1 MNANT
6 ATANFKAQAIV
17 LISGV
22 DSSAASDSANRILSS
37 YNLNIADTQSISMAG
52 RLILAIL
59 IDCDPAH
66 VPAIE
71 DELRQE
77 LGQLSLDV
85 AIEVI

>member
-1 MNANT
+1 
-6 ATANFKAQAIV
+6 
-17 LISGV
+17 
-22 DSSAASDSANRILSS
+22 
-37 YNLNIADTQSISMAG
+37 MAG

-71 DELRQE
+71 DEL
-77 LGQLSLDV
+77 QLEFGKLDLDV

>member
-22 DSSAASDSANRILSS
+22 DSPVASDTAKKILSS
-37 YNLNIADTQSISMAG
+37 YNLNIADNQSISMAG

-71 DELRQE
+71 DELQQE
-77 LGQLSLDV
+77 FGKLDLDV

>member
-22 DSSAASDSANRILSS
+22 DSPAASDTAKKILSS
-37 YNLNIADTQSISMAG
+37 YNLNIADNQSISMAG

-71 DELRQE
+71 DEL
-77 LGQLSLDV
+77 QLEFGKLDLDV

>member
-1 MNANT
+1 VNANT

-22 DSSAASDSANRILSS
+22 DSPAASDTAKKILSS
-37 YNLNIADTQSISMAG
+37 YNLNIADNQSISMAG

-77 LGQLSLDV
+77 LGKLDLDV

>member
-6 ATANFKAQAIV
+6 ANANFKAQAIV

-22 DSSAASDSANRILSS
+22 DSPAASDTAKKILSS
-37 YNLNIADTQSISMAG
+37 YNLNIADNQSISMAG
-52 RLILAIL
+52 RLIL
-59 IDCDPAH
+59 AH

-77 LGQLSLDV
+77 LGKLDLDV

>member
-22 DSSAASDSANRILSS
+22 DSSAASDTANRILSS

-52 RLILAIL
+52 RLILAVL